1 MLNLTYIFQFIV
13 DCFNQSPF
21 SQQDFIGDV
30 HGCVFHIITDFSDQ
44 MNTTDE
50 KGFKEFLRDIAFVT
64 EEFSPNLFQHF
75 TSDQR
80 FPVVGIGLGNYKV

>member
-13 DCFNQSPF
+13 DYFNQSPF

-30 HGCVFHIITDFSDQ
+30 HRRIFHIVTYFSDQ

-50 KGFKEFLRDIAFVT
+50 KGLKKFLRDIAFVS
-64 EEFSPNLFQHF
+64 EEFPQNLF
-75 TSDQR
+75 
-80 FPVVGIGLGNYKV
+80 